1 MGVGEGWVTDMG
13 AGYES
18 GGYVVSDVTRQG

>member
-1 MGVGEGWVTDMG
+1 MGVGEWWVTDMG

-18 GGYVVSDVTRQG
+18 GRDVVSDVTRQG